1 MRTLH
6 TFLIL
11 LITYTSYSQVTG
23 HVIDSSENP
32 IPFANVMLYNSET
45 QELIKG
51 VITNDMGDFRIDDI
65 PTGQYTLQVNLLS
78 YQTWNSESF
87 AFAKADTKTVPTITL
102 LEEATALD
110 EIAIVAKKKLIERT
124 QEGSIIN
131 VQNSILTKGSS
142 ALQVLERSPGVIL
155 DQRNNSFS
163 LNGKSGT
170 TIMINGKI
178 QRIPTADLITLLQ
191 GMSADNIKKIEL
203 LTNPSAR
210 YDADGNAGII
220 NIVLDKNEALGTR
233 GNTTISAGY
242 GEGVKQTTSLS
253 LNYGSEKTT
262 VYGTYSFSYD
272 DTYSTWNGL
281 GSTNIP
287 VFGGE
292 TFIDFTSETSQ
303 LNRSHNI
310 TSGFEHQLT
319 QQSLFGVSLLYN
331 QSNPAITTDN
341 RGLYNFPTNPF
352 LDARINLQANGQWEN
367 YNTSAFFETKNDKHT
382 FGITADYINYKNDTP
397 NNVQSIYLDE
407 NGTPFQPE
415 GEIYNNGNR
424 GTNSTTIN
432 VGVVK
437 IDYSRP
443 INDKLSLEG
452 GLKGSL
458 SKTTNNARIEIQE
471 GDTFITDPRFIN
483 INENTEQIG
492 AVYGIANYKLSPTIN
507 TQLGLRYEYWNQEF
521 DDSSLDRRFGQ
532 LFPSLFITKTI
543 SDTKSWN
550 LAYTRRITRPNY
562 TDLASFLSYNSPTS
576 VFSGNPQLSPA
587 ITNTLTATYA
597 YKSYSFSLIAT
608 QEDNPL
614 ARFQVTE
621 DDRSDL
627 AIIAPQNLKYQNS
640 IDVQSNIPVKINNWW
655 QLNLNGT
662 IGVRQFKLLH
672 TRDQLTHEYVHYNFN
687 GSQTIQLPSKI
698 SLELSG
704 WYTSK
709 HFNGSATVRGF
720 GTVNA
725 GVKKEFKNGSSLQ
738 LSVTDIFKSI
748 DIKSQVGD
756 LTTEAYDNV
765 FDVRF
770 RPESTISSIWRIS
783 FSYPFG
789 NTKVKEGTSR
799 SSADSEKAR
808 IQE

>member
-1 MRTLH
+1 MRIRIL
-6 TFLIL
+6 FIL
-11 LITYTSYSQVTG
+11 LMTTYVSYSQISG
-23 HVIDSSENP
+23 QVIDANNTP
-32 IPFANVMLYNSET
+32 IPFANVILYNDLT
-45 QELIKG
+45 KELTKG
-51 VITNDMGDFRIDDI
+51 VITSETGAFYIDDI
-65 PTGQYTLQVNLLS
+65 PDGHYTVQIHLIS

-87 AFAKADTKTVPTITL
+87 AFAKADTKTFPNIIL

-110 EIAIVAKKKLIERT
+110 EVAIVAKKKLIERT
-124 QEGSIIN
+124 QEGSVIN
-131 VQNSILTKGSS
+131 VQSSILTKGSS

-170 TIMINGKI
+170 TIMINGKT
-178 QRIPTADLITLLQ
+178 QRIPTSDLITLLQ
-191 GMSADNIKKIEL
+191 GMSADNIQKIEL
-203 LTNPSAR
+203 LINPSAR

-220 NIVLDKNEALGTR
+220 NIVMTKNEALGTR
-233 GNTTISAGY
+233 GNATVSAGY
-242 GEGVKQTTSLS
+242 GEGVKQTSSVS

-262 VYGTYSFSYD
+262 LYGYYSFSYD

-303 LNRSHNI
+303 LNRNHNL
-310 TSGFEHQLT
+310 TSGIEYQLNKA
-319 QQSLFGVSLLYN
+319 SLFGASITYN
-331 QSNPAITTDN
+331 QSNPSIQTDN
-341 RGLYNFPTNPF
+341 RGLYNFPINPF
-352 LDARINLQANGQWEN
+352 LDARINLRANGQWKN
-367 YNTSAFFETKNDKHT
+367 YNTSAFYETKNDNHT

-407 NGTPFQPE
+407 NGIPFQPE

-424 GTNSTTIN
+424 GTNSTSID
-432 VGVVK
+432 VGVLK

-443 INDKLSLEG
+443 INEKLTLEG
-452 GLKGSL
+452 GIKGSL

-471 GDTFITDPRFIN
+471 GDTFITDPRFVN

-492 AVYGIANYKLSPTIN
+492 AVYGIANYTLSNSIN
-507 TQLGLRYEYWNQEF
+507 AQLGVRYEYWNQEF
-521 DDSSLDRRFGQ
+521 DDASLDRSFGQ
-532 LFPSLFITKTI
+532 LFPSVFLTKTL

-550 LAYTRRITRPNY
+550 LAYNRRITRPSYN
-562 TDLASFLSYNSPTS
+562 DLASFLSYNSPTS

-587 ITNTLTATYA
+587 ITNSLTITYA
-597 YKSYSFSLIAT
+597 YKAYSFSVIAT

-640 IDVQSNIPVKINNWW
+640 IDFQSNIPVKINNWW

-672 TRDQLTHEYVHYNFN
+672 TREQLTHDYVHYNFN
-687 GSQTIQLPSKI
+687 GSQTIQFPSKI
-698 SLELSG
+698 SLEISG

-709 HFNGSATVRGF
+709 HFNGSATVQGF

-725 GVKKEFKNGSSLQ
+725 GLKKEFKNGSSLQ

-756 LTTEAYDNV
+756 LTREAYDNV

-770 RPESTISSIWRIS
+770 LPESAVSSIWRLS

-789 NTKVKEGTSR
+789 NTKVKEGNSR

-808 IQE
+808 IQN

>member
-1 MRTLH
+1 MRIH
-6 TFLIL
+6 IL
-11 LITYTSYSQVTG
+11 LIVLIITYTGYSQVTG

-32 IPFANVMLYNSET
+32 IPFANVMLFTSDT

-51 VITNDMGDFRIDDI
+51 VITNETGDFKIDDI

-87 AFAKADTKTVPTITL
+87 AFAKADTKTIPIITL

-110 EIAIVAKKKLIERT
+110 EVAIVAKKKLIERT

-131 VQNSILTKGSS
+131 VQSSILTKGSS

-170 TIMINGKI
+170 TIMINGKT
-178 QRIPTADLITLLQ
+178 QRIPTSDLITLLQ

-233 GNTTISAGY
+233 GNATLSAGY
-242 GEGVKQTTSLS
+242 GEGFKQTTSLS
-253 LNYGSEKTT
+253 LNYGTEKTT

-281 GSTNIP
+281 GRTNIP

-319 QQSLFGVSLLYN
+319 KQSLFGVSLLYN

-352 LDARINLQANGQWEN
+352 LDARINLQADGQWKN

-424 GTNSTTIN
+424 GTNSTSID
-432 VGVVK
+432 VGVLKV
-437 IDYSRP
+437 DYSRP
-443 INDKLSLEG
+443 INNKLSLEG

-471 GDTFITDPRFIN
+471 GDTFVTDPRFIN

-492 AVYGIANYKLSPTIN
+492 AIYGIANYQLSPTIN

-521 DDSSLDRRFGQ
+521 DDASLDRRFGQ
-532 LFPSLFITKTI
+532 LFPSLFITKTV

-550 LAYTRRITRPNY
+550 FAYTRRITRPNY

-640 IDVQSNIPVKINNWW
+640 IDFQSNIPVKINNWW

-672 TRDQLTHEYVHYNFN
+672 TRDQLTHDYVHYNFN
-687 GSQTIQLPSKI
+687 GSQTIQFPSKI

-720 GTVNA
+720 GSVNA

-756 LTTEAYDNV
+756 LTTEVYDNV

-799 SSADSEKAR
+799 SSADTEKAR